1 MNAKI
6 RACLFATASLHAATA
21 SAQTDTASTQPTA
34 AEDLM
39 ASARPA
45 EEDGTQSYDSAYFAQ
60 SNVQNA
66 EDMLRRLPGV
76 PAILDAAGQVGTQ
89 QARGLGSGGDQILID
104 GKRLASKNQILPT
117 LRRITASSV
126 ARIELIRGTS
136 SKVDV
141 QSEGLIVNI
150 VFKEGAGSNRISGN
164 WELNYRFDNMGWSGV
179 DGLAAVSGNL
189 GDLDYVF
196 GAERNLWT
204 PLGTAPSGGGGD
216 YTKRA
221 RDEVYFYPNGA
232 VQELRPQSWFR
243 HHDKRIFTT
252 NLTYSFG
259 DGNQLRFNGRYQPHI
274 IDETATTPFTRFAP
288 GGAVSLQGIEIQ
300 NNRQRLRTIDLGGE
314 YQRKIGAGSFS
325 LIALHTRVNTRV
337 QNFRNQTFPTGT
349 LTEISKSANYQRTGE
364 DVLRATYSFPLGKG
378 HSLTFGLEGSRNT
391 IEQNLSVFF
400 DFDRDG
406 RLEPVVNPIALAK
419 VSELRGEAFI
429 THNWQIDTKLSLES
443 TINFETSRITTN
455 YPLIP
460 AHSYTF
466 PKPRI
471 DLRYNVSKLD
481 RLRFKIE
488 RTISQL
494 EFNNFIPV
502 YNIVDQ
508 RIDAGNP
515 EIEPQKT
522 WIFELGGEHRLPGD
536 NGSIEIK
543 GFARLISGQIERG
556 PFGIAASGLPF
567 SAPVNID
574 NARNI
579 GGEFKWGVRLAA
591 LGLRDV
597 QFNGRY
603 LRQFTRLK
611 DPFTGRD
618 RTIKDPW
625 GTEFNVGLRHDLA
638 RLGLSYGANYVDT
651 VGYQI
656 TSDIRNLDY
665 YSRGERFD
673 IFVEKALPHRLSLR
687 IEAWNLAGSPE
698 YKRRTLYT
706 VSQANGT
713 VLRTETY
720 QETRDRRFAIRLRGQ
735 F

>member
-6 RACLFATASLHAATA
+6 RACLVATASLHAATA
-21 SAQTDTASTQPTA
+21 WAQAGTTQGMIPAA
-34 AEDLM
+34 AESP
-39 ASARPA
+39 ASAKPA
-45 EEDGTQSYDSAYFAQ
+45 DVDGTQTYDSAFFAQ

-117 LRRITASSV
+117 LRRITATSV

-136 SKVDV
+136 SKIDV

-150 VFKEGAGSNRISGN
+150 VLKEGAGSNQISGN
-164 WELNYRFDNMGWSGV
+164 WELNYRFDNMGWDGI
-179 DGLAAVSGNL
+179 DGLVSVSGNL
-189 GDLDYVF
+189 GDLAYVF

-204 PLGTAPSGGGGD
+204 PLGTAPSGGFGD
-216 YTKRA
+216 YTKRT
-221 RDEVYFYPNGA
+221 REEIYYYPDGA

-243 HHDKRIFTT
+243 HHDKQIFTT

-259 DGNQLRFNGRYQPHI
+259 DGSQLRFNGRYQPHT

-288 GGAVSLQGIEIQ
+288 GGAISSQGTEIQ
-300 NNRQRLRTIDLGGE
+300 NNRQRLRTVDLGAE

-325 LIALHTRVNTRV
+325 LIALHTRVHTQAN
-337 QNFRNQTFPTGT
+337 NFRNQTLSTGAF
-349 LTEISKSANYQRTGE
+349 TEISKSANDQRTGE
-364 DVLRATYSFPLGKG
+364 DVLRATYSFPVSNG

-391 IEQNLSVFF
+391 IVQNLSVFF

-406 RLEPVVNPIALAK
+406 RLEPVANPIALAK

-429 THNWQIDTKLSLES
+429 THNWQIDPKLSLES
-443 TINFETSRITTN
+443 TINVETSRITTN

-460 AHSYTF
+460 ARTYTF

-481 RLRFKIE
+481 RLRFKFE

-494 EFNNFIPV
+494 EFNNFIPI

-515 EIEPQKT
+515 EIKPQQT
-522 WIFELGGEHRLPGD
+522 WVFELGGEHRLPGD
-536 NGSIEIK
+536 NGSIELK
-543 GFARLISGQIERG
+543 GFARLINGQIERG
-556 PFGIAASGLPF
+556 PFGIAPSGLPF

-579 GGEFKWGVRLAA
+579 GAEFKWGIRLAA
-591 LGLRDV
+591 LGLREV

-603 LRQFTRLK
+603 LRQFTHLR
-611 DPFTGRD
+611 DPFNGMD

-625 GTEFNVGLRHDLA
+625 GTEFNVGLRHDLT

-673 IFVEKALPHRLSLR
+673 VFVEKALPYRLSVR

-706 VSQANGT
+706 ISQANGT
-713 VLRTETY
+713 VLRTEAY